1 MRPIKQSF
9 DFGITKTKTHR
20 FKITL
25 IDQCHFQIAQI
36 ILAFIVKKVTGKRR
50 QFVGNIVIAINA
62 GDFFNQIF
70 GQGDIK
76 TMAWRRGNQI
86 FAL

>member
-1 MRPIKQSF
+1 M
-9 DFGITKTKTHR
+9 
-20 FKITL
+20 
-25 IDQCHFQIAQI
+25 QI
-36 ILAFIVKKVTGKRR
+36 ILAFIVKQVTGKRR

-76 TMAWRRGNQI
+76 TMTLAAWQPDFRLVTRC
-86 FAL
+86 